1 MNQLSL
7 FEDDGAPQTLRVVPD
22 IISEAEEHTLLKRIE
37 TIAWQKVE
45 MHGVVAKRAVAHY
58 GLDYTYTKRAVRET
72 VPPPAWLDFLT
83 ARVAK
88 LLDHPADAIKEVLVT
103 AYPAGAGIGWHKDA
117 EVFGNAIVGV
127 SLLSDCTMKFRHP
140 ETKVVYK
147 LEIPRRS
154 AYIFADEARWT
165 WHHSIASHRE
175 RRVSITFRTLAEKRG
190 RLDIPSGQI

>member
-7 FEDDGAPQTLRVVPD
+7 FEDDGAPQTLRPRGWTF
-22 IISEAEEHTLLKRIE
+22 S
-37 TIAWQKVE
+37 
-45 MHGVVAKRAVAHY
+45 
-58 GLDYTYTKRAVRET
+58 
-72 VPPPAWLDFLT
+72 PF
-83 ARVAK
+83 RVAQW
-88 LLDHPADAIKEVLVT
+88 LDHPVDAIKEVLVT
-103 AYPAGAGIGWHKDA
+103 SYPEGAGIGWHKDA

-154 AYIFADEARWT
+154 AYIFADEARWI

-190 RLDIPSGQI
+190 RLDIPLGQI